1 MKEGKIPLDICV
13 NTFKFSLRLIL
24 NIAFAVLVSNSWVPI
39 VSLSNTVSK
48 LKALH
53 PRMNT

>member
-13 NTFKFSLRLIL
+13 NTFKFFLRLIL